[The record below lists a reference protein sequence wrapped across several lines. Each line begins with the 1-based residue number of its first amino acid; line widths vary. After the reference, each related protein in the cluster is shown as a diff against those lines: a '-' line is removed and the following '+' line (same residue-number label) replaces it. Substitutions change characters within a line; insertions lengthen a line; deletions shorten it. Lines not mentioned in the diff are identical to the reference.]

1 MRTLRKTL
9 PELQPHG
16 KQAVDGFFCHR
27 TNKEYPVITAGFST
41 PVSSRIVGARS
52 PKTPNGVD
60 LQNPSQSARFFST
73 PDNRF
78 AIPYNKKGKIIVL
91 KQIMLLLCSYFK

>member
-60 LQNPSQSARFFST
+60 LQNPSQSARICST
-73 PDNRF
+73 LENRF
-78 AIPYNKKGKIIVL
+78 ATPYNKKGK
-91 KQIMLLLCSYFK
+91 LLFRNK